1 MMDENRLNI
10 LNESNRML
18 SKLQLLSVF
27 FEEDLIYKIY
37 LRTQVI
43 HKLFETNPEIDINK
57 LELFHVQFTTSLV
70 DLLRKIKKNNENNV
84 SLVLDEIQLTKEMI
98 DKMDDNMLTEQDF
111 KIDRQRQALKVNLS
125 LRKLYQVLSD
135 NSSDYPFSKNI
146 NAFSLRY
153 GFDFFYNITPEL
165 YNELVQ
171 YNYNDTYHNT
181 NAIIQRKLMGVLLK
195 REFRTEFYCGLKAG
209 NLILEVYKFM
219 DEDRYFLF
227 SPANN
232 LFLFCDVT
240 KLSGVE
246 NNSSLSKK
254 EKLAHELQDK
264 IDKLQSDV
272 VTMKSYMPPEI
283 KSLLAEN
290 YKKIADI
297 NFLQSLSDVDVQA
310 NILKAMLNTD
320 II

>member
-1 MMDENRLNI
+1 MDENRLNI

>member
-1 MMDENRLNI
+1 
-10 LNESNRML
+10 
-18 SKLQLLSVF
+18 
-27 FEEDLIYKIY
+27 
-37 LRTQVI
+37 
-43 HKLFETNPEIDINK
+43 
-57 LELFHVQFTTSLV
+57 
-70 DLLRKIKKNNENNV
+70 
-84 SLVLDEIQLTKEMI
+84 
-98 DKMDDNMLTEQDF
+98 
-111 KIDRQRQALKVNLS
+111 
-125 LRKLYQVLSD
+125 
-135 NSSDYPFSKNI
+135 
-146 NAFSLRY
+146 
-153 GFDFFYNITPEL
+153 
-165 YNELVQ
+165 
-171 YNYNDTYHNT
+171 
-181 NAIIQRKLMGVLLK
+181 
-195 REFRTEFYCGLKAG
+195 
-209 NLILEVYKFM
+209 M
-219 DEDRYFLF
+219 DEDRHFLF

-240 KLSGVE
+240 KLSGIE
-246 NNSSLSKK
+246 NNSNLSKK

>member
-1 MMDENRLNI
+1 MDENRLNI
-10 LNESNRML
+10 LNGSNRML

-27 FEEDLIYKIY
+27 FEDELIYKLY

-84 SLVLDEIQLTKEMI
+84 SLVLDEIQLTKEMV
-98 DKMDDNMLTEQDF
+98 DQMDDSALTEQDF
-111 KIDRQRQALKVNLS
+111 KIDKQRQALKVNLS

-135 NSSDYPFSKNI
+135 NSTDYPFSKNI

-153 GFDFFYNITPEL
+153 GADFFYNITPEL

-181 NAIIQRKLMGVLLK
+181 NAIIQRKLMGILLK

-219 DEDRYFLF
+219 DEDRHFLF

-240 KLSGVE
+240 KLSGIE
-246 NNSSLSKK
+246 NNSNLSKK

-283 KSLLAEN
+283 NTLLAEN

>member
-1 MMDENRLNI
+1 MDDNRLNI
-10 LNESNRML
+10 LNGSNRML

-27 FEEDLIYKIY
+27 FEDELIYKLY

-84 SLVLDEIQLTKEMI
+84 SLVLDEIQLTKEMV
-98 DKMDDNMLTEQDF
+98 DQMDDNALTEQDF

-135 NSSDYPFSKNI
+135 NSTDYPFSKNI

-153 GFDFFYNITPEL
+153 ASDFFYNITPEL

-171 YNYNDTYHNT
+171 HNYNDTYHNT
-181 NAIIQRKLMGVLLK
+181 NAIIQRKLMGILLK

-219 DEDRYFLF
+219 DEDRHFLF

-246 NNSSLSKK
+246 NNSNLSKK

>member
-1 MMDENRLNI
+1 
-10 LNESNRML
+10 ML

-27 FEEDLIYKIY
+27 FEDELIYKLY

-84 SLVLDEIQLTKEMI
+84 SLVLDEIQLTKEMV
-98 DKMDDNMLTEQDF
+98 DQMDDNVLTEQDF
-111 KIDRQRQALKVNLS
+111 KIDKQRQALKVNLS

-135 NSSDYPFSKNI
+135 NSTDYPFSKNI

-153 GFDFFYNITPEL
+153 GADFFYNITPEL

-181 NAIIQRKLMGVLLK
+181 NAIIQRKLMGILLK

-219 DEDRYFLF
+219 DEDRHFLF

-240 KLSGVE
+240 KLSGIE
-246 NNSSLSKK
+246 NNSNLSKK

>member
-1 MMDENRLNI
+1 MDDNRLNI
-10 LNESNRML
+10 LNGSNRML

-27 FEEDLIYKIY
+27 FEDELIYKLY

-84 SLVLDEIQLTKEMI
+84 SLVLDEIQLTKEMV
-98 DKMDDNMLTEQDF
+98 DQMDDNVLTEQDF
-111 KIDRQRQALKVNLS
+111 KIDKQRQALKVNLS

-135 NSSDYPFSKNI
+135 NSTDYPFSKNI

-153 GFDFFYNITPEL
+153 GADFFYNITPEL

-181 NAIIQRKLMGVLLK
+181 NAIIQRKLMGILLK

-219 DEDRYFLF
+219 DEDRHFLF

-240 KLSGVE
+240 KLSGIE
-246 NNSSLSKK
+246 NNSNLSKK

>member
-1 MMDENRLNI
+1 MDENRLNI
-10 LNESNRML
+10 LNGSNRML

-27 FEEDLIYKIY
+27 FEDELIYKLY

-57 LELFHVQFTTSLV
+57 LELFHVQLTTSLV

-84 SLVLDEIQLTKEMI
+84 SLVLDEIQLTKEMV
-98 DKMDDNMLTEQDF
+98 DQMDDNVLTEQDF
-111 KIDRQRQALKVNLS
+111 KIDKQRQALKVNLS

-135 NSSDYPFSKNI
+135 NSTDYPFSKNI

-153 GFDFFYNITPEL
+153 GSDFFYNITPEL
-165 YNELVQ
+165 YNDLVQ

-181 NAIIQRKLMGVLLK
+181 NAIIQRKLMGILLK

-219 DEDRYFLF
+219 DEDRHFLF

-240 KLSGVE
+240 KLSGIE
-246 NNSSLSKK
+246 NNSNLSKK

>member
-1 MMDENRLNI
+1 MDENRLNI
-10 LNESNRML
+10 LNGSNRML

-27 FEEDLIYKIY
+27 FEDELIYKLY

-84 SLVLDEIQLTKEMI
+84 SLVLDEIQLTKEMV
-98 DKMDDNMLTEQDF
+98 DQMDDSALTEQDF
-111 KIDRQRQALKVNLS
+111 KIDKQRQALKVNLS

-135 NSSDYPFSKNI
+135 NSTDYPFSKNI

-153 GFDFFYNITPEL
+153 GADFFYNITPEL

-181 NAIIQRKLMGVLLK
+181 NAIIQRKLMGILLK

-219 DEDRYFLF
+219 GEDRHFLF

-240 KLSGVE
+240 KLSGIE
-246 NNSSLSKK
+246 NNSNLSKK

-283 KSLLAEN
+283 KTLLAEN

>member
-1 MMDENRLNI
+1 MDENRLNI
-10 LNESNRML
+10 LNSSNRML

-27 FEEDLIYKIY
+27 FEDELIYKIY

-84 SLVLDEIQLTKEMI
+84 SLVLDEIQLTREMI
-98 DKMDDNMLTEQDF
+98 DKMDDNVLTEQDF

-135 NSSDYPFSKNI
+135 NSADYPFSKNI

-153 GFDFFYNITPEL
+153 GSDFFYNITPEL

-171 YNYNDTYHNT
+171 HNYNDTYHNNYAT
-181 NAIIQRKLMGVLLK
+181 IQRKLMGVLLK

-219 DEDRYFLF
+219 DEDRHFLF

-240 KLSGVE
+240 KLSGIE
-246 NNSSLSKK
+246 HNNNMSKR
-254 EKLAHELQDK
+254 EKLMHELQDK

-272 VTMKSYMPPEI
+272 VTMKAYMPPEI

>member
-1 MMDENRLNI
+1 
-10 LNESNRML
+10 ML

-27 FEEDLIYKIY
+27 FEDELIYKLY

-84 SLVLDEIQLTKEMI
+84 SLVLDEIQLTKEMV
-98 DKMDDNMLTEQDF
+98 DQMDDSALTEQDF
-111 KIDRQRQALKVNLS
+111 KIDKQRQALKVNLS

-135 NSSDYPFSKNI
+135 NSTDYPFSKNI

-153 GFDFFYNITPEL
+153 GADFFYNITPEL

-181 NAIIQRKLMGVLLK
+181 NAIIQRKLMGILLK

-219 DEDRYFLF
+219 DEDRHFLF

-240 KLSGVE
+240 KLSGIE
-246 NNSSLSKK
+246 NNSNLSKK

>member
-1 MMDENRLNI
+1 
-10 LNESNRML
+10 ML

-27 FEEDLIYKIY
+27 FEDELIYKLY

-84 SLVLDEIQLTKEMI
+84 SLVLDEIQLTKEMV
-98 DKMDDNMLTEQDF
+98 DQMDDNALTEQDF

-135 NSSDYPFSKNI
+135 NSTDYPFSKNI

-153 GFDFFYNITPEL
+153 GADFFYNITPEL

-181 NAIIQRKLMGVLLK
+181 NAIIQRKLMGILLK

-219 DEDRYFLF
+219 DEDRHFLF

-240 KLSGVE
+240 KLSGIE
-246 NNSSLSKK
+246 NNSNLSKK

-283 KSLLAEN
+283 NTLLAEN

>member
-1 MMDENRLNI
+1 MDENRLNI
-10 LNESNRML
+10 LNGSNRML

-27 FEEDLIYKIY
+27 FEDELIYKLY

-84 SLVLDEIQLTKEMI
+84 SLVLDEIQLTKEMV
-98 DKMDDNMLTEQDF
+98 DQMDDSALTEQDF
-111 KIDRQRQALKVNLS
+111 KIDKQRQALKVNLS

-135 NSSDYPFSKNI
+135 NSTDYPFSKNI

-153 GFDFFYNITPEL
+153 GADFFYNITPEL

-181 NAIIQRKLMGVLLK
+181 NAIIQRKLMGILLK

-219 DEDRYFLF
+219 DEDRHFLF

-240 KLSGVE
+240 KLSGIE
-246 NNSSLSKK
+246 NNSNLSKK